1 MILLFVLYFLLMYS
15 VFLKSPLIIA
25 YPHPFFFTA
34 LQCSSAGFFL
44 LALYVLY
51 RREWTFYK
59 LSFKQYVHS
68 AIVGMLL
75 YGIPLSAFA
84 FSMQYIDK
92 VAVCFML
99 AAKPFLNII
108 LVFFKERKLI
118 TLQQFVGL
126 CIGLAGLIPI
136 ILHMKPASHD
146 VPQYLV
152 YVGLGVFFIA
162 TIVYSYA
169 WILFKDL
176 IKEMHDFSVKKIT
189 GLNLLFGG
197 AFAYTLHL
205 LVEQN
210 VYPPTITPDF
220 MWGVINVGFWSAL
233 TYWLYSY
240 LLHWYSTTLLSFA
253 TFLQPGFG
261 LLFAYFVYGEQFD
274 ALLYICLGLLVVGL
288 YIFYRDELQVLK

>member
-1 MILLFVLYFLLMYS
+1 MMILLFLLYFLLMYS
-15 VFLKSPLIIA
+15 VFLKSPLIVA
-25 YPHPFFFTA
+25 YPYPFFFTA
-34 LQCSSAGFFL
+34 LQCTSAGFFL
-44 LALYVLY
+44 LLIYVLY
-51 RREWTFYK
+51 RKEWTFYK

-68 AIVGMLL
+68 AVVGVLL

-108 LVFFKERKLI
+108 LVFLKERKLI
-118 TLQQFVGL
+118 SFQQFVGL

-136 ILHMKPASHD
+136 ILHMKPVTQD
-146 VPQYLV
+146 VPNYLV
-152 YVGLGVFFIA
+152 YLGLGIFFIA

-189 GLNLLFGG
+189 GLNLVFGG
-197 AFAYTLHL
+197 LFAYLMHL

-210 VYPPTITPDF
+210 FYPPLIDQYF
-220 MWGVINVGFWSAL
+220 ISGVLYVGFFSAL

-274 ALLYICLGLLVVGL
+274 ALLYICLGLLVLGL
-288 YIFYRDELQVLK
+288 YIFYRDEL